1 MISQLSITFGSKDVL
16 EQVQAKNPD
25 RPMLLLETTTSG
37 EQLALLD
44 VSGQESVFASPVH
57 YDIKLHRGTTD
68 WGRFVNFMYF
78 DNLSPDDQKVFN
90 SKANHFVTTDEM
102 PEGLHAIYF
111 MKEEHNRSNNIILT
125 VWDTSEDFAV
135 WKRDERFKPFVYFQ
149 RPLNN
154 YHEASYQSVEQD
166 N

>member
-1 MISQLSITFGSKDVL
+1 
-16 EQVQAKNPD
+16 
-25 RPMLLLETTTSG
+25 
-37 EQLALLD
+37 
-44 VSGQESVFASPVH
+44 
-57 YDIKLHRGTTD
+57 
-68 WGRFVNFMYF
+68 
-78 DNLSPDDQKVFN
+78 
-90 SKANHFVTTDEM
+90 
-102 PEGLHAIYF
+102 